1 MGQCSV
7 HHRMPRALLAS
18 GDEISVQC
26 SVFLMC
32 FAKKLPLPE
41 KSLQQQKHLSHGP
54 VFSAS
59 QDAPCAA
66 IMLTLARS
74 YHAYLVG
81 DIYMRMHTHTRTHTC
96 ACTRTHT
103 HTHTHMH
110 MHCTTYTRTYIHTCT
125 HTRMH
130 GQMCCMHVQTHIH
143 VYVAYPSATNNVVS
157 ASRLPICMYLF
168 VFACNT

>member
-26 SVFLMC
+26 SIC
-32 FAKKLPLPE
+32 FMRFAQKLPLPE
-41 KSLQQQKHLSHGP
+41 KSLLQQKHLSHGP

-66 IMLTLARS
+66 ILLALARS

-81 DIYMRMHTHTRTHTC
+81 DTYMRMHTHMH
-96 ACTRTHT
+96 AHT
-103 HTHTHMH
+103 HARANVL
-110 MHCTTYTRTYIHTCT
+110 YARTNAHARIRSISVRHE
-125 HTRMH
+125 
-130 GQMCCMHVQTHIH
+130 
-143 VYVAYPSATNNVVS
+143 
-157 ASRLPICMYLF
+157 
-168 VFACNT
+168 